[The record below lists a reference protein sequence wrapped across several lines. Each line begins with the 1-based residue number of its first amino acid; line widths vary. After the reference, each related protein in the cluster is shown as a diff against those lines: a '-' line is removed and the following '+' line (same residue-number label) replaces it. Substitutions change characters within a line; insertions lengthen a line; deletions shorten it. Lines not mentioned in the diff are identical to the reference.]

1 LGSFGGVWRCQ
12 VDLRWIIQA
21 QFTSYSY
28 LSTLDAVSWCS
39 NWLHLRSRAIDR
51 GLILGVSS
59 HSGGLI
65 VVGWKT
71 SAVFGGVRWTLDALF
86 KFNSP
91 AIHILAIWVQC
102 VLALKKATLGVKSH
116 LQRDHLRGYSGGI
129 ISFWWL
135 DSGRVGSC
143 GGVWRC

>member
-1 LGSFGGVWRCQ
+1 M
-12 VDLRWIIQA
+12 IQA

-39 NWLHLRSRAIDR
+39 NWLPLRSKAIDR

-102 VLALKKATLGVKSH
+102 LGAQTGHTWGQKPFTEGSFKGLFWGYH
-116 LQRDHLRGYSGGI
+116 LILVAG
-129 ISFWWL
+129 
-135 DSGRVGSC
+135 
-143 GGVWRC
+143 